1 MNAKENLMGNAKEL
15 TTANFKSEVATGV
28 TLVDFWAEWCPPC
41 RAIAP
46 VVEQLVTEYHGKA
59 IIAKVNVDNERELA
73 EKFSVMNIP
82 TLIVLKNGEEFDRI
96 IGATSKDNLVRALDK
111 ALA

>member
-1 MNAKENLMGNAKEL
+1 MGNATEL
-15 TTANFKSEVATGV
+15 TSTNFQTTVATGV

-46 VVEQLVTEYHGKA
+46 IVDQLVTEYNGKA
-59 IIAKVNVDNERELA
+59 TIAKINVDNERELA

-82 TLIVLKNGEEFDRI
+82 TLIILKDGQEFDRI
-96 IGATSKDNLVRALDK
+96 IGATSKDNLMRALDK

>member
-1 MNAKENLMGNAKEL
+1 MGNLKEL
-15 TTANFKSEVATGV
+15 TTASFQNDVATGV
-28 TLVDFWAEWCPPC
+28 ALVDFWAEWCPPC

-46 VVEQLVTEYHGKA
+46 VVEQLAAEYDGKA
-59 IIAKVNVDNERELA
+59 LIAKVNVDNERDLA

-82 TLIVLKNGEEFDRI
+82 TLIVLKNGEEVDRI
-96 IGATSKDNLVRALDK
+96 IGATSKDNLIRALDK

>member
-1 MNAKENLMGNAKEL
+1 MGNAKEL
-15 TTANFKSEVATGV
+15 TTSNFAGETANGV

-46 VVEQLVTEYHGKA
+46 LVDQLADEYAGKA
-59 IIAKVNVDNERELA
+59 VIAKINVDNERELA

-82 TLIVLKNGEEFDRI
+82 TIIILKNGEEHDRI
-96 IGATSKDNLVRALDK
+96 IGATSKDNLVRALDA
-111 ALA
+111 ALS

>member
-1 MNAKENLMGNAKEL
+1 MGNAKEL
-15 TTANFKSEVATGV
+15 TTANFQNEVASGV

-46 VVEQLVTEYHGKA
+46 IVDQLVTEYDGKA
-59 IIAKVNVDNERELA
+59 TIAKINVDNERELA

-82 TLIVLKNGEEFDRI
+82 TLIILKDGEEFDRI
-96 IGATSKDNLVRALDK
+96 IGATSKDNLISALDK